1 MILAPSTINLGKSK
15 IRISIIVTIVEL
27 ILLVIGGLWMMLR
40 KIPVHIKVTPEAFL
54 LGIVM
59 GIFVLLS
66 SAIFYYIDSFV
77 FNLKMRKLIENVIY
91 PAFSKVTVPEILLI
105 AVLSGFCE
113 EFFFRGILVP
123 EFGIVI
129 ACGIFGFLHTPSKD
143 AWFLGL
149 WSALVGAFF
158 AIVYLKTGNLFVPIV
173 AHAFNNLVAI
183 TYIRFAHDLMKKKMG
198 DTAEDKQDDEK
209 GETPSGEEASDEEDE
224 DVIDFPPVGI
234 PEDETIGDKVESSP
248 DETKEEDEKKVSS
261 PVRLLDPSMLKGKIP
276 TEDKDEEKP
285 EIKEEEETE
294 SETKKAPPVPEPAY
308 EPMPHY
314 QEKKTERKNL
324 LPDFDTLLG
333 RKKEKKVK
341 TEDKP
346 AAKIEKPSP
355 EKSDSPV
362 TLLKELPTGKSSE
375 ESKEVKPIAGE
386 KADKDA
392 SSPIPPTE
400 AKPAVKASVEKPTV
414 SPVKIK
420 KIDLE
425 FKPVKKAEEKETAAD
440 SGSKIPDASAVEPA
454 KEEVKPVEKV
464 VEEKKA
470 EKEVPPVKKEP
481 EKVEIRMDKR
491 TMVSGEDKQTVR
503 IGNGGKPVE
512 AAPEKTKGTKPEDGL
527 NAIFSQDKKPS
538 EKDMEK
544 KRSEGKEPPKGSIR
558 KDRRADDIDDEGI
571 GVVNEPQ

>member
-1 MILAPSTINLGKSK
+1 MILAPSTIKLGNSK

-27 ILLVIGGLWMMLR
+27 ILLVIGGIWMMLR
-40 KIPVHIKVTPEAFL
+40 KIPIHIKVTPEAFL

-77 FNLKMRKLIENVIY
+77 FNLKMRKMIENVIY

-123 EFGIVI
+123 EFGII
-129 ACGIFGFLHTPSKD
+129 LACGIFGFLHTPSKD

-149 WSALVGAFF
+149 WSALVGVFF
-158 AIVYLKTGNLFVPIV
+158 AILYLKTGNLFVPVV

-183 TYIRFAHDLMKKKMG
+183 SYIRFGHDLLKKKMG
-198 DTAEDKQDDEK
+198 DGAEEKQETE
-209 GETPSGEEASDEEDE
+209 ETPSGKESADEDDDEDE
-224 DVIDFPPVGI
+224 DVIEFPDMGI
-234 PEDETIGDKVESSP
+234 PENEIHEDETGEVTVEEK
-248 DETKEEDEKKVSS
+248 DEHKVSS
-261 PVRLLDPSMLKGKIP
+261 PVRLLDPSMLKGSIAEEEK
-276 TEDKDEEKP
+276 TEEKP
-285 EIKEEEETE
+285 ETEGEAEEKTE
-294 SETKKAPPVPEPAY
+294 KKSPPVPEPDY
-308 EPMPHY
+308 EPMPHF

-324 LPDFDTLLG
+324 MPDFDTLLG

-341 TEDKP
+341 AEDKP
-346 AAKIEKPSP
+346 AEKVEKPVI

-362 TLLKELPTGKSSE
+362 ALLKELPSAKSPVVTE
-375 ESKEVKPIAGE
+375 EVKPVAAEKAEMKQEIKPSGE
-386 KADKDA
+386 K
-392 SSPIPPTE
+392 
-400 AKPAVKASVEKPTV
+400 PAV

-425 FKPVKKAEEKETAAD
+425 FKPVKKAEDKEKPAD
-440 SGSKIPDASAVEPA
+440 AGKKTPDAPAVEPIKA
-454 KEEVKPVEKV
+454 EPAVK
-464 VEEKKA
+464 VEEGT
-470 EKEVPPVKKEP
+470 PPAKKEP

-491 TMVSGEDKQTVR
+491 TLISGEDKLTVK
-503 IGNGGKPVE
+503 IGNGV
-512 AAPEKTKGTKPEDGL
+512 KPEETTTDKSKGAKTEEEV
-527 NAIFSQDKKPS
+527 NKIFAADKKPS
-538 EKDMEK
+538 EKDAGK
-544 KRSEGKEPPKGSIR
+544 KKSEDREPPKGFIP